1 MTKEWFDSRKE
12 QLSSNAGLAAQKSW
26 VDPLTKKRFGSEN
39 TYTAFVMSKK
49 YQELVRKSGQPAPAP
64 LVTVRRAEDT
74 GDYTVC
80 PQAWQCF
87 ICWV

>member
-12 QLSSNAGLAAQKSW
+12 QLSSSAGLAAQKSW

-39 TYTAFVMSKK
+39 TYTAFVRSKK
-49 YQELVRKSGQPAPAP
+49 YQDLVRKSGQPAPAP

-74 GDYTVC
+74 GDCSVSS
-80 PQAWQCF
+80 QVRQCF
-87 ICWV
+87 LCWV